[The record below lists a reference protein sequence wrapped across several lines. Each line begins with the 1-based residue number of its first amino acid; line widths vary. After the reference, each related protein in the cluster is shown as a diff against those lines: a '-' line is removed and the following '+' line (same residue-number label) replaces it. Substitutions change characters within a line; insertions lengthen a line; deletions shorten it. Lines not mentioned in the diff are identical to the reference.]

1 MALSFSHLLLEAV
14 ARVHVRSQLKGFLR
28 ATRKAA
34 LVQERTLLEKIKR
47 NAASDFGRDHDFSR
61 IRTYADFIAAVP
73 VQSYENHKPYIRRV
87 MEGQTGALFGPSES
101 VLMFALTS
109 GSTNEPK
116 HIPITP
122 TFAKEYRRGWHIFGI
137 KALLDHPQAF
147 FKRIVQTASS
157 MEEYRT
163 PGGIPCGSISGLLAS
178 NQKKVVHK
186 YYTTPAS
193 TAQIADPDARYY
205 TIMRHAI
212 PNDVGWMVTANPA
225 TQVKLASIAADHA
238 EQLIRD
244 IYDGTLTPPGQI
256 PADVSCELESL
267 LQPNALRAKQ
277 LETLLAQHGQL
288 LPKHYWNLGFLANWT
303 GGTLSLHLRDFP
315 HYFGDTPVRD
325 IGLLATEGRM
335 SIPMQDNDAHGVL
348 DITGSFFEFLD
359 IDSKSD
365 DPLPVCRCHEVQVG
379 RTYRILMTT
388 SSGLYR
394 YDIGDHVL
402 VHGFEGQAPI
412 IEFLHRG
419 SRVSSITGEKIT
431 EWQVT
436 QAFTRT
442 CAQLGLP
449 SDHFVLAPV
458 WGQPPFY
465 RLHLQLS
472 VERATGF
479 AKTFDDELRS
489 LNIEYDSKR
498 KSQRLGEIVTHH
510 VSQEIIDKPKASTRT
525 ANEQYKH
532 QFLYTNPGEDEA
544 FITELQQ
551 GEQLA

>member
-1 MALSFSHLLLEAV
+1 MGLSLSHLLLEAV

-28 ATRKAA
+28 ATSKAA
-34 LVQERTLLEKIKR
+34 FVQERTLLSKIRR
-47 NAASDFGRDHDFSR
+47 NAISDFGRDHNFSS
-61 IRTYADFIAAVP
+61 IRSYEDFIAAVP
-73 VQSYENHKPYIRRV
+73 VQTYEDHEPYIRRV
-87 MEGQTGALFGPSES
+87 MEGQTSALFGPGVS

-109 GSTNEPK
+109 GSTNKPK
-116 HIPITP
+116 HIPVTP

-178 NQKKVVHK
+178 NQKRVVHK
-186 YYTTPAS
+186 YYTTPAL
-193 TAQIADPDARYY
+193 TAQIADAEARYY
-205 TIMRHAI
+205 TIMRYAV

-225 TQVKLASIAADHA
+225 TQVKLASVAAENA

-244 IYDGTLTPPGQI
+244 IHDGTLTPPGEI
-256 PADVSCELESL
+256 PANVSCELEHL
-267 LQPNALRAKQ
+267 LHPNTSRAKQ
-277 LETLLAQHGQL
+277 LEILLAQHGQL

-303 GGTLSLHLRDFP
+303 GGTLSLHLQDFP

-335 SIPMQDNDAHGVL
+335 SIPMQDSDAHGVL
-348 DITGSFFEFLD
+348 DIEGSFFEFVD
-359 IDSKSD
+359 IDGQPD
-365 DPLPVCRCHEVQVG
+365 DPQAVCRCHEVEVG
-379 RTYRILMTT
+379 RTYRILLTT

-436 QAFTRT
+436 QAFTRA
-442 CAQLGLP
+442 CSQLGLP
-449 SDHFVLAPV
+449 SAHFVLAPV
-458 WGQPPFY
+458 WGQPPYY
-465 RLHLQLS
+465 RLHVQHPSDS
-472 VERATGF
+472 VTNLAS
-479 AKTFDDELRS
+479 AFDDELRS
-489 LNIEYDSKR
+489 LNVEYDSKR
-498 KSQRLGEIVTHH
+498 KSQRLGEIVTHQ
-510 VSQEIIDKPKASTRT
+510 VTPAMMDKRKASTRT

-532 QFLYTNPGEDEA
+532 QFLYTNPGDDEA
-544 FITELQQ
+544 LVSR
-551 GEQLA
+551 GL